1 MKKRGVNIQTYT
13 PVNAVKPDLD
23 GGFEVHTVRG
33 TIRASKVVHATNAY
47 TKALLP
53 EYAKSIVPCKGIC
66 CHIAVPEGKVA
77 PLVQNSYIIREQGDP
92 SVLSYLI
99 PRSDGGIIVGGASQ
113 IFKPHMDQW
122 YDNTDDSCLIDSAKD
137 YYENYMQNNFRGWEN
152 SGATVKS
159 IWTGVMGYSFDST
172 PHLGHVPGKPGQLII
187 SGFNGHGM
195 PVIWLAAKGL
205 ADMIH
210 TGKSFEDV
218 SIPRLYKTTQERI
231 DKAQSGPKGGDIL
244 GESSPK
250 EK

>member
-1 MKKRGVNIQTYT
+1 MSVLRDRGVNIQTYT
-13 PVNAVKPDLD
+13 PVNSVTPRSDD
-23 GGFEVHTVRG
+23 GFDVCTERG
-33 TIRASKVVHATNAY
+33 TILASIVVHATNAY

-66 CHIAVPEGKVA
+66 CHIAVPEGKIA
-77 PLVQNSYIIREQGDP
+77 PLVGNSYLVRESGDP

-99 PRSDGGIIVGGASQ
+99 PRADGGIIVGGASQ

-137 YYENYMQNNFRGWEN
+137 YYEDYMQKNFRGWEN
-152 SGATVKS
+152 SDAKVQK

-172 PHLGHVPGKPGQLII
+172 PHVGQVPSKPGQLII

-210 TGKSFEDV
+210 EGKDFEEAKL
-218 SIPRLYKTTQERI
+218 PKLLKTSQSRI
-231 DKAQSGPKGGDIL
+231 DRAQTGPEGGDIL
-244 GESSPK
+244 A
-250 EK
+250 